1 MFDEGNYFNIIT
13 MIINNILEL
22 LIKNRLLIEE
32 RPLKKIL
39 KRCIS
44 IIKRPYNISTEFQ
57 KSLDNQINIDFTY
70 FELTIKRLLL
80 LWKTNKLETL
90 NYSNEKI
97 DIEKKILFTK
107 TNIHQL
113 YDKLHEIQKTKSN
126 KIEYNNLT
134 NEIQTDHPK
143 DRKTLQDLINKLHSE
158 IRDLK
163 LEKKSYINTWH
174 SRKSQFAETIN
185 SLQAISDQIQIEKEQ
200 EKSRNL
206 SEIETHEQNT

>member
-1 MFDEGNYFNIIT
+1 MFDEGNYFNITI
-13 MIINNILEL
+13 IINNILEL

-44 IIKRPYNISTEFQ
+44 IIKRPYNISIELQ
-57 KSLDNQINIDFTY
+57 KSLDNQINIDFKY

-80 LWKTNKLETL
+80 LWKTNNLESL

-97 DIEKKILFTK
+97 D
-107 TNIHQL
+107 
-113 YDKLHEIQKTKSN
+113 
-126 KIEYNNLT
+126 IEYNNLT

-143 DRKTLQDLINKLHSE
+143 DRKTLQDLINKLYIE
-158 IRDLK
+158 IHALK
-163 LEKKSYINTWH
+163 LEKKSYINTWNF
-174 SRKSQFAETIN
+174 RKSQFAKTIN

>member
-1 MFDEGNYFNIIT
+1 MSS
-13 MIINNILEL
+13 EL
-22 LIKNRLLIEE
+22 
-32 RPLKKIL
+32 
-39 KRCIS
+39 
-44 IIKRPYNISTEFQ
+44 Q

-80 LWKTNKLETL
+80 LWKTNKLESL

-97 DIEKKILFTK
+97 DIEKKILTTK

-113 YDKLHEIQKTKSN
+113 YDKLHEIQKIKSN

-143 DRKTLQDLINKLHSE
+143 DRKTLQDLINKLHAE
-158 IRDLK
+158 IHDLK
-163 LEKKSYINTWH
+163 LEKKLYINTWH

-200 EKSRNL
+200 EKSKNL